1 MSPDG
6 SWSPRGCDRPAP
18 RDRLPEPPARA
29 QQTVDIVA
37 PPWFSVAA
45 RVAAVLIALL
55 AMGAVAGGI
64 RQGQPL
70 QAVVSLVL
78 GLVLA
83 VAAYDAGG
91 RRVVS
96 VGDELEGMQW
106 FRTLPFSRDDIVEFG
121 AARASLVRWDIVG
134 ERDDAPDLRLWATR
148 MLCAG
153 RRTRQQWLTDLEA
166 WRTWRG

>member
-1 MSPDG
+1 MH
-6 SWSPRGCDRPAP
+6 
-18 RDRLPEPPARA
+18 
-29 QQTVDIVA
+29 IVA
-37 PPWFSVAA
+37 PPWFPVAA
-45 RVAAVLIALL
+45 RVAAALIALL
-55 AMGAVAGGI
+55 ALAATAGGI
-64 RQGQPL
+64 GQGQPL
-70 QAVVSLVL
+70 QAVLSLVL

-96 VGDELEGMQW
+96 VGDELEVTQW
-106 FRTLPFSRDDIVEFG
+106 FRTRRFGRDDIVEFG
-121 AARASLVRWDIVG
+121 AARASLVRWDIVA

-148 MLCAG
+148 MLSAG